1 MGTIKV
7 SEDKDRLEEAAS
19 VKNPDAEDKKPGVSA
34 GPAGDAGLYQL
45 PGDPKGLV
53 HEPDWAQLEDAYDG
67 ASFGDGIEAHQLLGL
82 VVEFWGGYPLGD
94 GNLDLHGG
102 AIPWILRLLNQ
113 GAVYFIEH
121 FLGHRLAKPGAGGIR
136 CLGEDHL
143 VELEHLVVECF
154 DFRVGLEVTEG
165 HVDGQALD
173 WMLLAAPPNARIQA
187 SVPSYSICGRSTLR
201 PPLLK
206 AKPTLRAGNG
216 PMIVQAGLFAPK
228 VAPPPPQDPFYNRV
242 TELDYFTEKFSG
254 EVGFVTVLVG
264 PRNCGK
270 SRLLE
275 ELLRQYEQ
283 QNIGPL
289 FLKVDARFTPVR
301 SPDEVSKALVSKLDS
316 GKIERIEKS
325 IGRNRFI
332 SLLTS
337 LKIKVKLSSSLPFFK
352 SDLEAELAKE
362 LKEDEGKLEPTIN
375 KFDKILEA
383 LQPLPRK
390 PVIVIDEANDL
401 MDWKEPN
408 PLQPELKQLLAFLI
422 GISKQKRLM
431 HVILA
436 TSDYFLANWLTQVGM
451 TEDKFRVE
459 VLGDLTEEEAEKF
472 MYGDGVA
479 GGWRGIVNDSLKTKE
494 DLANAKDQWSEIYQR
509 CGGNIGLLKQCVA
522 EARGLKGSWGSALQ
536 AVVAGPLG
544 AVTRGFEPEVY
555 IAKGGEA
562 PLWTD
567 VQWRM
572 VLERITTAPQHAV
585 LASELKEELGKG
597 SEKKGSEIFLSM
609 VKYNLLALRPPSTLA
624 RDLPQDVYENGGV
637 IETVVT
643 LPLPAHVWAAK
654 ALLKSM
660 KAKEGKNLDPQ
671 L

>member
-1 MGTIKV
+1 MSEITNIYSLRALASKKKFFEKV
-7 SEDKDRLEEAAS
+7 QKHLIQS
-19 VKNPDAEDKKPGVSA
+19 VKNLAATNAKAPLLRSSRIFCVAYCPLQACS
-34 GPAGDAGLYQL
+34 
-45 PGDPKGLV
+45 LV
-53 HEPDWAQLEDAYDG
+53 Q
-67 ASFGDGIEAHQLLGL
+67 Q
-82 VVEFWGGYPLGD
+82 
-94 GNLDLHGG
+94 
-102 AIPWILRLLNQ
+102 
-113 GAVYFIEH
+113 
-121 FLGHRLAKPGAGGIR
+121 
-136 CLGEDHL
+136 
-143 VELEHLVVECF
+143 
-154 DFRVGLEVTEG
+154 
-165 HVDGQALD
+165 QALD

-187 SVPSYSICGRSTLR
+187 SVPSYSICGQSSLRST
-201 PPLLK
+201 LLK

-242 TELDYFTEKFSG
+242 TELDYFKAKFSR

-270 SRLLE
+270 SRLLK

-289 FLKVDARFTPVR
+289 FLYINSRKTPVR

-316 GKIERIEKS
+316 RKIERIKKS

-362 LKEDEGKLEPTIN
+362 LKEDEGKLKPTIN

-401 MDWKEPN
+401 MDWKEPD
-408 PLQPELKQLLAFLI
+408 PLQPELKQLLSFLVS
-422 GISKQKRLM
+422 ISKEDRLA
-431 HVILA
+431 HVILG

-451 TEDKFRVE
+451 TEDKFRVK
-459 VLGDLTEEEAEKF
+459 VLGDLTKEEAEKF

-479 GGWRGIVNDSLKTKE
+479 GGWRGIVNDSFKTKE

-509 CGGNIGLLKQCVA
+509 CGGNIGLLKQCVT
-522 EARGLKGSWGSALQ
+522 EARDLKGDWGSALQ
-536 AVVAGPLG
+536 EVVAGPLG
-544 AVTRGFEPEVY
+544 AVERGFKPEVY
-555 IAKGGEA
+555 IQKGGED

-567 VQWRM
+567 VQWKM
-572 VLERITTAPQHAV
+572 VLERITTSPQHAV
-585 LASELKEELGKG
+585 LASAIEEELGKG
-597 SEKKGSEIFLSM
+597 SEKKGSEILLSI

-624 RDLPQDVYENGGV
+624 RDLPQEVYGSGKKKT
-637 IETVVT
+637 TVVT
-643 LPLPAHVWAAK
+643 LPLPAHVWAAEVV
-654 ALLKSM
+654 LEELKDKE
-660 KAKEGKNLDPQ
+660 KAKDSGPQ

>member
-1 MGTIKV
+1 M
-7 SEDKDRLEEAAS
+7 
-19 VKNPDAEDKKPGVSA
+19 
-34 GPAGDAGLYQL
+34 
-45 PGDPKGLV
+45 
-53 HEPDWAQLEDAYDG
+53 
-67 ASFGDGIEAHQLLGL
+67 
-82 VVEFWGGYPLGD
+82 
-94 GNLDLHGG
+94 
-102 AIPWILRLLNQ
+102 
-113 GAVYFIEH
+113 
-121 FLGHRLAKPGAGGIR
+121 
-136 CLGEDHL
+136 
-143 VELEHLVVECF
+143 
-154 DFRVGLEVTEG
+154 
-165 HVDGQALD
+165 
-173 WMLLAAPPNARIQA
+173 LAAPPNARIQA
-187 SVPSYSICGRSTLR
+187 SVPSYSIY
-201 PPLLK
+201 
-206 AKPTLRAGNG
+206 
-216 PMIVQAGLFAPK
+216 
-228 VAPPPPQDPFYNRV
+228 PFYNRV

-316 GKIERIEKS
+316 GKIERIRKS

-472 MYGDGVA
+472 MYGDGV
-479 GGWRGIVNDSLKTKE
+479 
-494 DLANAKDQWSEIYQR
+494 
-509 CGGNIGLLKQCVA
+509 CGRVA
-522 EARGLKGSWGSALQ
+522 CWGSALQ
-536 AVVAGPLG
+536 AVVAGPVG
-544 AVTRGFEPEVY
+544 AIIQGFEPEVY

-572 VLERITTAPQHAV
+572 VLERITTSPQHAV

-597 SEKKGSEIFLSM
+597 SEKKGSEILLSM

-624 RDLPQDVYENGGV
+624 RDLPQEVYGSGKKKT
-637 IETVVT
+637 TVVT
-643 LPLPAHVWAAK
+643 LPLPAHVWAAEVV
-654 ALLKSM
+654 LEDLKD
-660 KAKEGKNLDPQ
+660 KEKDKDSGPQ

>member
-1 MGTIKV
+1 MIQ
-7 SEDKDRLEEAAS
+7 S
-19 VKNPDAEDKKPGVSA
+19 VKNLAATNAKAPLLRSSRIFCVAYCPLQACS
-34 GPAGDAGLYQL
+34 
-45 PGDPKGLV
+45 LV
-53 HEPDWAQLEDAYDG
+53 Q
-67 ASFGDGIEAHQLLGL
+67 Q
-82 VVEFWGGYPLGD
+82 
-94 GNLDLHGG
+94 
-102 AIPWILRLLNQ
+102 
-113 GAVYFIEH
+113 
-121 FLGHRLAKPGAGGIR
+121 
-136 CLGEDHL
+136 
-143 VELEHLVVECF
+143 
-154 DFRVGLEVTEG
+154 
-165 HVDGQALD
+165 QALD

-187 SVPSYSICGRSTLR
+187 SMPSYSICGRSSLR
-201 PPLLK
+201 PTLK
-206 AKPTLRAGNG
+206 AKATLRAGNG

-242 TELDYFTEKFSG
+242 TELDYFKAKFSG

-289 FLKVDARFTPVR
+289 FLKIDARFTPVR
-301 SPDEVSKALVSKLDS
+301 SPDEVSKALVSKLDTV
-316 GKIERIEKS
+316 KIERIKNS

-362 LKEDEGKLEPTIN
+362 LREDEGKLEPTIN

-401 MDWKEPN
+401 MDWKEPD

-422 GISKQKRLM
+422 GISKQKRQA
-431 HVILA
+431 HVVLA

-451 TEDKFRVE
+451 TRDKFRVE

-472 MYGDGVA
+472 VYGDGVE
-479 GGWRGIVNDSLKTKE
+479 GGWRGIVNDSFNTKE

-522 EARGLKGSWGSALQ
+522 EARDLKGNWGFALQ
-536 AVVAGPLG
+536 AVVTGPLEE
-544 AVTRGFEPEVY
+544 VMQGFKPSVY
-555 IAKGGEA
+555 IQKGGED
-562 PLWTD
+562 PLWTKG
-567 VQWRM
+567 QWRM
-572 VLERITTAPQHAV
+572 VLECITTSPQHAV
-585 LASELKEELGKG
+585 LVSEMEEELGEG
-597 SEKKGSEIFLSM
+597 GEDILLSM

-624 RDLPQDVYENGGV
+624 RDLRQEAYENDGV

-654 ALLKSM
+654 AVLKRAKDKE
-660 KAKEGKNLDPQ
+660 KAKDSGP
-671 L
+671 

>member
-187 SVPSYSICGRSTLR
+187 SVPSYSIY
-201 PPLLK
+201 
-206 AKPTLRAGNG
+206 
-216 PMIVQAGLFAPK
+216 
-228 VAPPPPQDPFYNRV
+228 PFYNRV

-301 SPDEVSKALVSKLDS
+301 SPDEVSKALVK
-316 GKIERIEKS
+316 
-325 IGRNRFI
+325 
-332 SLLTS
+332 
-337 LKIKVKLSSSLPFFK
+337 
-352 SDLEAELAKE
+352 LAKE

>member
-1 MGTIKV
+1 M
-7 SEDKDRLEEAAS
+7 
-19 VKNPDAEDKKPGVSA
+19 
-34 GPAGDAGLYQL
+34 
-45 PGDPKGLV
+45 
-53 HEPDWAQLEDAYDG
+53 
-67 ASFGDGIEAHQLLGL
+67 
-82 VVEFWGGYPLGD
+82 
-94 GNLDLHGG
+94 
-102 AIPWILRLLNQ
+102 
-113 GAVYFIEH
+113 
-121 FLGHRLAKPGAGGIR
+121 
-136 CLGEDHL
+136 
-143 VELEHLVVECF
+143 
-154 DFRVGLEVTEG
+154 
-165 HVDGQALD
+165 
-173 WMLLAAPPNARIQA
+173 LAAPPNARIQA

-228 VAPPPPQDPFYNRV
+228 VAPSPPQDPFYNRV

-301 SPDEVSKALVSKLDS
+301 SPDEVSKALVK
-316 GKIERIEKS
+316 
-325 IGRNRFI
+325 
-332 SLLTS
+332 
-337 LKIKVKLSSSLPFFK
+337 
-352 SDLEAELAKE
+352 LAKE

-472 MYGDGVA
+472 MYGDGV
-479 GGWRGIVNDSLKTKE
+479 
-494 DLANAKDQWSEIYQR
+494 
-509 CGGNIGLLKQCVA
+509 CGRVA
-522 EARGLKGSWGSALQ
+522 CWGSALQ
-536 AVVAGPLG
+536 AVVAGPVG
-544 AVTRGFEPEVY
+544 AIIQGFEPEVY

-572 VLERITTAPQHAV
+572 VLERITTSPQHAV

-597 SEKKGSEIFLSM
+597 SEKKGSEILLSM

-624 RDLPQDVYENGGV
+624 RDLPQEVYGSGKKKT
-637 IETVVT
+637 TVVT
-643 LPLPAHVWAAK
+643 LPLPAHVWAAEVV
-654 ALLKSM
+654 LEDLKD
-660 KAKEGKNLDPQ
+660 KEKDKDSGPQ

>member
-451 TEDKFRVE
+451 TEDKFEVE

-479 GGWRGIVNDSLKTKE
+479 GGWRGIVNDSFKTKE
-494 DLANAKDQWSEIYQR
+494 DLANAKDQWSEMYQR

-522 EARGLKGSWGSALQ
+522 AARNLKGNWDSALQ

-544 AVTRGFEPEVY
+544 AVTRGFKPSVY
-555 IAKGGEA
+555 IQKGGED
-562 PLWTD
+562 PLWTKG
-567 VQWRM
+567 QWRM

-585 LASELKEELGKG
+585 LASEIEEELGESG
-597 SEKKGSEIFLSM
+597 EDILLSM

-660 KAKEGKNLDPQ
+660 KAKEGKNTQTLSFK
-671 L
+671 